1 MKAKKCHAFFVCMS
15 EMVGAHKQIT
25 TQNINRW
32 PMGYNRQPIKYEEI
46 FDHYCWFYVVFMDDV
61 MLFNSTG
68 AFVKPR
74 IEGTIYW

>member
-1 MKAKKCHAFFVCMS
+1 
-15 EMVGAHKQIT
+15 
-25 TQNINRW
+25 
-32 PMGYNRQPIKYEEI
+32 MGYNRQPIKYEEI